1 MATPLDLQEQEQV
14 DAIKSFWKQYGN
26 LITWTLVLALGAFAA
41 WNGWNWYQRDQGV
54 KAGAMFDELDRS
66 VQTGDVDRSSTIF
79 ADLQSRYPATKWTA
93 QGGLMLAKLQV
104 EKGRSDAALVVL
116 KWIGEKSDD
125 EGLRA
130 IAALRL
136 AGVELDA
143 KRWDEALKATD
154 AANVK
159 GFEALAADRRGDIL
173 LAQGKTQ
180 PAIEAL
186 LLAWKGLPE
195 SVEYRRV
202 VEAKLNSLGVA
213 PPSASM
219 ATSSAAAASGESK

>member
-1 MATPLDLQEQEQV
+1 MATPLDLQEQEQL

-66 VQTGDVDRSSTIF
+66 VQAGDVDRSAKIF
-79 ADLQSRYPATKWTA
+79 ADLQARYPAAKWTA
-93 QGGLMLAKLQV
+93 QGGLMLARLQID
-104 EKGRSDAALVVL
+104 KGQADAATAVL
-116 KWIGEKSDD
+116 RWLGEKSDD

-130 IAALRL
+130 LAALRL
-136 AGVELDA
+136 AGLELDA
-143 KRWDEALKATD
+143 KRWDEALKALE

-159 GFEALAADRRGDIL
+159 GFEALTADRRGDVL
-173 LAQGKTQ
+173 LAQGKPQ
-180 PAIEAL
+180 QAADAF

-195 SVEYRRV
+195 TVEYRRV
-202 VEAKLNSLGVA
+202 VEAKLNALGVA
-213 PPSASM
+213 PAP
-219 ATSSAAAASGESK
+219 AASGVAK

>member
-14 DAIKSFWKQYGN
+14 DALKSFWKQYGN
-26 LITWTLVLALGAFAA
+26 LITWTLVLALGGFAA
-41 WNGWNWYQRDQGV
+41 WNGWNWYQRDQGI

-66 VQTGDVDRSSTIF
+66 LQSGDVERSEKIF
-79 ADLQSRYPATKWTA
+79 ADLQARYPTTQWTA
-93 QGGLMLAKLQV
+93 QGGLMLAKLQID
-104 EKGRSDAALVVL
+104 KGRTEAAQGVL
-116 KWIGEKSDD
+116 RWLGEKPKD

-143 KRWDEALKATD
+143 KRWDEALKAVE

-159 GFEALAADRRGDIL
+159 GFEPLAADRKGDVL
-173 LAQGKTQ
+173 LAQGKTKQ
-180 PAIEAL
+180 AAESFQV
-186 LLAWKGLPE
+186 AWKGLPE

-202 VEAKLNSLGVA
+202 VEAKLNALGVA
-213 PPSASM
+213 
-219 ATSSAAAASGESK
+219 TAASAPSEASK

>member
-1 MATPLDLQEQEQV
+1 MATPLDLQEQEQL

-66 VQTGDVDRSSTIF
+66 VQAGDVDRSAKIF
-79 ADLQSRYPATKWTA
+79 ADLQARYPAAKWTV
-93 QGGLMLAKLQV
+93 QGGLMLARLQID
-104 EKGRSDAALVVL
+104 KGQADAATAVL
-116 KWIGEKSDD
+116 RWLGEKSDD

-130 IAALRL
+130 LAALRL
-136 AGVELDA
+136 AGLELDA
-143 KRWDEALKATD
+143 KRWDEALKALE

-159 GFEALAADRRGDIL
+159 GFEALTADRRGDVL
-173 LAQGKTQ
+173 LAQGKPQ
-180 PAIEAL
+180 QAADAF

-195 SVEYRRV
+195 TVEYRRV
-202 VEAKLNSLGVA
+202 VEAKLNALGVA
-213 PPSASM
+213 PAP
-219 ATSSAAAASGESK
+219 AASGVSK

>member
-1 MATPLDLQEQEQV
+1 
-14 DAIKSFWKQYGN
+14 
-26 LITWTLVLALGAFAA
+26 
-41 WNGWNWYQRDQGV
+41 
-54 KAGAMFDELDRS
+54 
-66 VQTGDVDRSSTIF
+66 
-79 ADLQSRYPATKWTA
+79 
-93 QGGLMLAKLQV
+93 MLAKLQV

-143 KRWDEALKATD
+143 KRWEEALTATE

-159 GFEALAADRRGDIL
+159 GFEGLAADRRGDIL

-180 PAIEAL
+180 LAIEAF

-213 PPSASM
+213 PPSAS
-219 ATSSAAAASGESK
+219 TVTSAAAVASGVAK